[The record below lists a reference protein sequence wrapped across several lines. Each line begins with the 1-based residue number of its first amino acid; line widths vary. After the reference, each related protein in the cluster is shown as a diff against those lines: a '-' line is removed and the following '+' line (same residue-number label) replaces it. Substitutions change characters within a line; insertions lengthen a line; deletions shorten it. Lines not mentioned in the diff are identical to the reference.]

1 MPSIQPH
8 PGWGKARRHAI
19 SSPVVALQT
28 REIADV
34 SGKALQALTPQQ
46 TRAVNAYDPQG
57 GIPFVLIAGR
67 YAQIGAGF
75 WPSLIVGLSS
85 ARIHTLIYNQP
96 ASTARRAVTREA
108 NKISALICSALGTNA
123 QTTAACRISAL
134 RALLSKLDRVRV
146 AALALRR

>member
-8 PGWGKARRHAI
+8 PGWGKARRRAI
-19 SSPVVALQT
+19 SSPVVALQM

-34 SGKALQALTPQQ
+34 SGKTLQVLTPQQ

-57 GIPFVLIAGR
+57 GLPFVLIAGR

-75 WPSLIVGLSS
+75 SPSLTVGLSC

-96 ASTARRAVTREA
+96 ARMASRP
-108 NKISALICSALGTNA
+108 
-123 QTTAACRISAL
+123 
-134 RALLSKLDRVRV
+134 
-146 AALALRR
+146 